1 MRSWVEDDHGFGLPA
16 MLERIGLY
24 VRSGISLERTAIAST
39 GGVQIRTA
47 HQAKGLEYDTV
58 IVSGLSHGVW

>member
-1 MRSWVEDDHGFGLPA
+1 

-24 VRSGISLERTAIAST
+24 VRYGISLERTAIAST